1 MSAYSPPAAAAAAL
15 CAARVQLRPKK
26 SLPFYGRHPW
36 VLDSGVQKVMPIGD
50 NTDLDGQI
58 VELLNDKGRFIA
70 RGLYNAKS
78 RIRVRLLTW
87 KEDEAID
94 RDFWRRRIAQAVEMR
109 RQIGYEGALFD
120 PPDLVQPVRSSSATR
135 LVFSEADG
143 LSGLVID
150 RYGDYLVLQPTALG
164 MAQRTE
170 EIAEVLQELIHPR
183 GIVLRSDAGAAKME
197 GIELPDGKFWGQM
210 PTEPITIVENDVK
223 YTVDLCE
230 GQKTGFYLDQRENRA
245 AVAKYLAGKQ
255 VLDMFCYTGGFAL
268 NAAKAGAAD
277 VLAVDSSKKAIHLAR
292 DNAAANGVANVN
304 FVIGD
309 GFETLDQLQAEG
321 RKFDAVI
328 LDPPKFARSRSS
340 VPGAL
345 MAYHRLNRSA
355 VALLSPGGLF
365 VTCSCSGTVARED
378 FLLMLSGVAQ
388 KTGRDIQILETRGAA
403 ADHPVSA
410 TCLETEYLKCFICR
424 VN

>member
-1 MSAYSPPAAAAAAL
+1 
-15 CAARVQLRPKK
+15 LRPKK

-36 VLDSGVQKVMPIGD
+36 VLDSGVQKVTPVGEEADI
-50 NTDLDGQI
+50 NGQI

-87 KEDEAID
+87 KEEEAID
-94 RDFWRRRIAQAVEMR
+94 RDFWKRRIAQAIEMR
-109 RQIGYEGALFD
+109 RQIGYEGAA
-120 PPDLVQPVRSSSATR
+120 PDSSDFVDPVRSTSATR

-164 MAQRTE
+164 MAQRTDD
-170 EIAEVLQELIHPR
+170 IAEVLQELLRPR
-183 GIVLRSDAGAAKME
+183 GLVLRSDAGAAKLE

-210 PTEPITIVENDVK
+210 PNEPITLVENGVK
-223 YTVDLCE
+223 YAVDLCE

-268 NAAKAGAAD
+268 NAARAGAAE
-277 VLAVDSSKKAIHLAR
+277 VLAADSSKKAIQLAR
-292 DNAAANGVANVN
+292 ENAAANGLTNVN
-304 FVIGD
+304 FLIGD
-309 GFETLDQLQAEG
+309 GFETLDKLQAEG
-321 RKFDAVI
+321 RKFDAII

-355 VALLSPGGLF
+355 VTLLPPGGLLI
-365 VTCSCSGTVARED
+365 TCSCSGTVSRED

-388 KTGRDIQILETRGAA
+388 KTGRDIQVLEARGAA

-410 TCLETEYLKCFICR
+410 ACLETEYLKCFICR

>member
-1 MSAYSPPAAAAAAL
+1 MSPAPSPAAL

-36 VLDSGVQKVMPIGD
+36 VLDSGVQKVTPVSEEGD
-50 NTDLDGQI
+50 VNGQV

-87 KEDEAID
+87 NEEEAID
-94 RDFWRRRIAQAVEMR
+94 RGFWMRRIARAIEMR
-109 RQIGYEGALFD
+109 QQIGYEGALSDSSEFVD
-120 PPDLVQPVRSSSATR
+120 RVRSNSATR

-164 MAQRTE
+164 VALRVD
-170 EIAEVLQELIHPR
+170 EIANVLQELFKPQ
-183 GIVLRSDAGAAKME
+183 GIVLRTDAGAAKME
-197 GIELPDGKFWGQM
+197 GFELPDGKFWGKM
-210 PTEPITIVENDVK
+210 PSEPITLLENGVK
-223 YTVDLCE
+223 YAIDLCE

-245 AVAKYLAGKQ
+245 AVATYLTGKQ

-277 VLAVDSSKKAIHLAR
+277 VLAVDSSRKAVQLAR
-292 DNAAANGVANVN
+292 ENAAANSLANVN
-304 FVIGD
+304 FLVGD

-355 VALLSPGGLF
+355 VALLPPGGLL
-365 VTCSCSGTVARED
+365 VTCSCSGTVTRED

-388 KTGRDIQILETRGAA
+388 KTGRDIQILEARGAA

-410 TCLETEYLKCFICR
+410 TCLETEYLKCFVCR